1 MEEKITLRELRKKN
15 GFTQRDLAALL
26 DVSPATVG
34 LWELGKRTPTL
45 KRAIEI
51 GDLFGV
57 SVECISFSNFQLN
70 KH

>member
-1 MEEKITLRELRKKN
+1 MKERITLKNLRKKN

-34 LWELGKRTPTL
+34 LWESGQRIPTL

-57 SVECISFSNFQLN
+57 PVECISFSDSQLN